1 MNPGGDYGKK
11 ELSPALR
18 NRFLEIWC
26 PAENSREDLRDIV
39 AKMMPPAATEAIV
52 DVVVDF
58 CLWFPAH
65 KVSIRDIATWTAFVT
80 SAVSANSALTLEDA
94 VVQGACLV
102 FFDGLK
108 TATGNAIG
116 LMSVADEADILDSC
130 RAFFRERL
138 PAAGAEC
145 LAWISSLGMS
155 DCEVKQGSRAIS
167 VGPFSIERRPGAE
180 ECSDYLFQTASVARN
195 AFKLLRGM
203 QVSRPILL
211 EGPPGVG
218 KSALVSAVAA
228 ASGNR
233 LERINLSDQTDVAD
247 LFGSDLPAEGEN
259 VGQFEWRDGP
269 FLAALRYDRQI

>member
-108 TATGNAIG
+108 TATGNTIG
-116 LMSVADEADILDSC
+116 LMSVAGEADLLVLCGVSWTRSRISEGS
-130 RAFFRERL
+130 AL
-138 PAAGAEC
+138 PALFSNILFMAGTHV
-145 LAWISSLGMS
+145 LDTFFFITLGW
-155 DCEVKQGSRAIS
+155 V
-167 VGPFSIERRPGAE
+167 P
-180 ECSDYLFQTASVARN
+180 
-195 AFKLLRGM
+195 
-203 QVSRPILL
+203 
-211 EGPPGVG
+211 
-218 KSALVSAVAA
+218 
-228 ASGNR
+228 
-233 LERINLSDQTDVAD
+233 
-247 LFGSDLPAEGEN
+247 
-259 VGQFEWRDGP
+259 
-269 FLAALRYDRQI
+269 